1 MAGRVSIATRR
12 PRCNNRRDR
21 TRDAV
26 ARGTIIDEAARGLP
40 TDTRD
45 TQQEPAMEH
54 RTLEYRDG
62 SATLKGHLAEPGGSD
77 PRPGV
82 VLFPE
87 AFGIGEHVIERARR
101 LAAIGYV
108 ALAADP
114 YGAGAQAR
122 DLPHA
127 IELMNAVRG
136 SVGGWRAR
144 ARAAMDALS
153 AQPGVDRGK
162 IAAIGYC
169 FGGSTALELARSG
182 APLRAV
188 VTFHAGLE
196 APRPE
201 DARNIRARVLVCH
214 GAGDPLV
221 PAEHLEAF
229 QAQMA
234 ATQVDW
240 QIHSYGGAVHSFT
253 NPDAGALG
261 MPAFAYHEGA
271 DRRSWASML
280 ALFEEAFAAR

>member
-1 MAGRVSIATRR
+1 MA
-12 PRCNNRRDR
+12 
-21 TRDAV
+21 
-26 ARGTIIDEAARGLP
+26 
-40 TDTRD
+40 
-45 TQQEPAMEH
+45 H

-62 SATLKGHLAEPGGSD
+62 SVTLKGHLAEVGGQE

-87 AFGIGEHVIERARR
+87 AFGIGDHVIERARR

-114 YGAGAQAR
+114 YGDGAQAR

-127 IELMNAVRG
+127 IELMNAVRS
-136 SVGGWRAR
+136 SVDGWRAR
-144 ARAAMDALS
+144 ARAALEALS
-153 AQPGVDRGK
+153 AQPGVERRK
-162 IAAIGYC
+162 LAAIGSC

-182 APLRAV
+182 APLSAV

-214 GAGDPLV
+214 GASDPLI
-221 PAEHLEAF
+221 PAEQVEAF
-229 QAQMA
+229 QAQMR

-240 QIHSYGGAVHSFT
+240 QFHSYGGAVHSFT

-261 MPAFAYHEGA
+261 NPAFAYHEAA
-271 DRRSWASML
+271 DQRSWSSML